1 MNMNTDF
8 PVNKTDNNRSMKKV
22 NTDTKLSFLCVSVN
36 GNIAG
41 AKFKR
46 MIEPGKSYS
55 ATFFDA

>member
-1 MNMNTDF
+1 
-8 PVNKTDNNRSMKKV
+8 MKKV